1 MKSKEQRSQ
10 IILFH
15 ALFCSRRVAFM
26 LWCSNIII
34 LTLDNKGTSDGIW
47 CLCWFQTLKLEPVGL
62 RNTWFAAV
70 LFLPV
75 SLSSQTEFLVSAVLC
90 VLLVQYFGF
99 PFKTFSNVSLSAFC
113 RLPLFS
119 YSPFKCHV
127 THAYIAVKLSAIQMN
142 YHFSSVL
149 RSCQDIFKCYVS
161 WLCKLLKNI
170 FHSTDVSPGT
180 VKRRWER
187 ARSRDDEAIQS
198 WIKVIKNDNIKCCSA
213 ALCCTDAHSIYKS
226 ASIYVMLIW
235 HHFSLFLEHSS
246 CYPAIV
252 HVWETLRSITSS
264 RTLT

>member
-1 MKSKEQRSQ
+1 MLVLIPDTKAGASGLEKHL
-10 IILFH
+10 I
-15 ALFCSRRVAFM
+15 CS
-26 LWCSNIII
+26 CS
-34 LTLDNKGTSDGIW
+34 LSS
-47 CLCWFQTLKLEPVGL
+47 CF
-62 RNTWFAAV
+62 
-70 LFLPV
+70 

-90 VLLVQYFGF
+90 VLCLYNILVFHLKRFQISHYLLF
-99 PFKTFSNVSLSAFC
+99 VLLDVC
-113 RLPLFS
+113 LFS
-119 YSPFKCHV
+119 VTVHHLHV

-149 RSCQDIFKCYVS
+149 CSCQDIFKCYVS

-187 ARSRDDEAIQS
+187 ARSRDEAIQR

-213 ALCCTDAHSIYKS
+213 ALYCTDAHSIYKS

-235 HHFSLFLEHSS
+235 RHCSLFLEHSS

-264 RTLT
+264 KTLT